1 MQPTNG
7 IQIAA
12 LGGFAKSPIKGRA
25 VVRAP
30 CRINGRNATQPN
42 TPADWTT
49 LCGVMRP
56 QPLYTLSD

>member
-12 LGGFAKSPIKGRA
+12 LGGFAKSQIKGRA

-30 CRINGRNATQPN
+30 
-42 TPADWTT
+42 
-49 LCGVMRP
+49 
-56 QPLYTLSD
+56 